1 MSLWRRVIDKH
12 TCSARGDGAGAA
24 ACASSGL
31 LGHESLSARVSAVT
45 RRCTGEQNPSPCA
58 GTRESPSSRTSACPS
73 RAPGP
78 SAGALE
84 SSLLGQL
91 LSGDAGSR
99 YLGGKGPKDMRNPN
113 KATLTLDL
121 TTAQV
126 VDVNTRACSLFECTC
141 RDLIGRPL
149 TSLLKTNQMMEEAAG
164 EENLD
169 SAGNLISVS
178 GKVVNAVSEGGAEFP
193 VCVTA
198 WSHDQHTCVLLL
210 ERAQRVTAHFSFSI
224 EGGILSC
231 DSTFAHL
238 HGYGDA
244 DEMTGLS
251 VAPLM
256 PLLRVPLCC
265 KSIPKMLRVQRV
277 CVQGRGASP
286 LPVCVRL
293 RAAVSCGD
301 PPAQKDRSA
310 GPDSEE
316 NLLTRSTELSHT
328 VPGGAVVYSGSLW
341 AFIPSSG
348 VLTLHPNG
356 TINGMSSV
364 HGPLLVGYEVTQLL
378 GKNVTYLIPAFYER
392 MSAHLKSPSPD
403 KEEEE
408 DEEGMVSHPH
418 GSCRTELIRSWN
430 AAGFTS
436 PFTASAK
443 DGQQDSWSEY
453 PNTVLARDSMVMYH
467 ALQKRGGAGR
477 GERGLTRVGS
487 KAHQQGGACSAE
499 PCSPGD
505 RLKET
510 AGLCAEAS
518 ALVTQGDGS
527 TSAESTTALLQTF
540 ALVESQDWALQ
551 PGNAPSSGPLDLE
564 KERPGGG
571 SVCSE
576 YAGDSSFE
584 VISLGSRS
592 SSGFCEK
599 WAGPERLD
607 DTQEPGPPDSGSCFL
622 DLDVNG
628 DVIARAVGDLDLS
641 GSTEIPNTPP
651 ADLALSLTSCD
662 TAELLR
668 TPSPYVI
675 DSDPET
681 EPSGRTLPT
690 QQDPEG
696 HPSPQ
701 QSSKHLQKDPDV
713 PEPWTPHFQFW
724 NGSPRSGNGRMLL
737 PGDTPATS
745 TPKKPQ
751 SSPVTPLSPLT
762 LIQEGRFRANFYH
775 RDGSPV
781 EMQCDVR
788 RAVLSGG
795 GVLFCVWLSGGN
807 PFLHQQEVLQ
817 SFQSSTAESSLQDE
831 AVCSLAEIGE
841 GGHGS
846 LEQTRACEGQFEEDY
861 QLVRTVGKGAFGFV
875 WLAARRRDGQEVV
888 VKFIR
893 KSRVV
898 KECWVED
905 PEMGRVTQEVAILA
919 RLQHPNIVKVLEVFE
934 NEYFF
939 QMVMEKHG
947 DGLDLF
953 DFIDMQPRLDE
964 ALASYIFR
972 QLVSAVT
979 YLRGEGVLHR
989 DIKDENV
996 IINTQFHVRLIDF
1009 GSATPL
1015 QPGTLFHIFC
1025 GTLEYCSPEVLQGNP
1040 YEGPELEMW
1049 SLGVLLY
1056 TLLFSENP
1064 FCTVEEMLTAR
1075 LQPPCIISTEL
1086 SGLLAGLLHPDPS
1099 RRFTL
1104 DDLLQEPWIRQPINL
1119 GQYSWAEVFRSS
1131 QDSSE
1136 PDQCSLDPEQADL
1149 TPLQDENEEEEED
1162 EDEEQKRMMLALQSE
1177 LLKYLGD
1184 V

>member
-1 MSLWRRVIDKH
+1 MKIVTILRVR
-12 TCSARGDGAGAA
+12 TCS
-24 ACASSGL
+24 L
-31 LGHESLSARVSAVT
+31 L
-45 RRCTGEQNPSPCA
+45 
-58 GTRESPSSRTSACPS
+58 
-73 RAPGP
+73 
-78 SAGALE
+78 
-84 SSLLGQL
+84 
-91 LSGDAGSR
+91 
-99 YLGGKGPKDMRNPN
+99 
-113 KATLTLDL
+113 
-121 TTAQV
+121 QV

-169 SAGNLISVS
+169 SAGNLISWEKAWKS
-178 GKVVNAVSEGGAEFP
+178 GVQLDARTLHLIKNCLFLKCSYHSTV
-193 VCVTA
+193 
-198 WSHDQHTCVLLL
+198 
-210 ERAQRVTAHFSFSI
+210 FSFLTQ
-224 EGGILSC
+224 GGILSC

-265 KSIPKMLRVQRV
+265 KSIPK
-277 CVQGRGASP
+277 
-286 LPVCVRL
+286 
-293 RAAVSCGD
+293 VSNHAPIHYNHAPICTNHA
-301 PPAQKDRSA
+301 PCSQKDRSQ
-310 GPDSEE
+310 
-316 NLLTRSTELSHT
+316 LLVSRR
-328 VPGGAVVYSGSLW
+328 PAGGAVVYSGSLW

-378 GKNVTYLIPAFYER
+378 GKV
-392 MSAHLKSPSPD
+392 
-403 KEEEE
+403 
-408 DEEGMVSHPH
+408 PH
-418 GSCRTELIRSWN
+418 YPL
-430 AAGFTS
+430 
-436 PFTASAK
+436 
-443 DGQQDSWSEY
+443 
-453 PNTVLARDSMVMYH
+453 PNTS
-467 ALQKRGGAGR
+467 
-477 GERGLTRVGS
+477 
-487 KAHQQGGACSAE
+487 
-499 PCSPGD
+499 
-505 RLKET
+505 
-510 AGLCAEAS
+510 
-518 ALVTQGDGS
+518 
-527 TSAESTTALLQTF
+527 ESTTALLQTF

-781 EMQCDVR
+781 GTELFPNCCFYVCVFLSFWFLPDLRMHVVAEVRGRMLDV
-788 RAVLSGG
+788 
-795 GVLFCVWLSGGN
+795 
-807 PFLHQQEVLQ
+807 
-817 SFQSSTAESSLQDE
+817 
-831 AVCSLAEIGE
+831 VCFVELIGE

-1131 QDSSE
+1131 QGELCSTNTPQSSTHSHTRSMRI
-1136 PDQCSLDPEQADL
+1136 PNILQQRAAFCQSGCSSPGARRMLYY
-1149 TPLQDENEEEEED
+1149 PLHF
-1162 EDEEQKRMMLALQSE
+1162 KGILAA
-1177 LLKYLGD
+1177 
-1184 V
+1184 